1 MSIRVVLADDHPV
14 VLEGLEQMFRL
25 EPDIAVVGRAS
36 DGVEALEAVRKSR
49 PDVLVLDLRMP
60 RLDGVAVVRELQRDE
75 LPTRIVV
82 FTGIDGHQI
91 QEAIELG
98 VSGVVLKDMAAEL
111 LVRAVR
117 QVYAGGTW
125 IERNA
130 ATKTVGRLL
139 QRNAATREITLKL
152 TPREIEVARLIA
164 KGLPNRVVADRLRI
178 SEGTAKLHLH
188 HVYAKLGLDGRM
200 ALARYL
206 QSRGLE

>member
-14 VLEGLEQMFRL
+14 VIEGLEQLFRL
-25 EPDIAVVGRAS
+25 EPDITVVGCAS
-36 DGVEALEAVRKSR
+36 NGVEALDVVRKSR

-60 RLDGVAVVRELQRDE
+60 KLDGVAVVRELQQEE

-82 FTGIDGHQI
+82 LTGIDGDQI

-117 QVYAGGTW
+117 QVHAGGTW
-125 IERNA
+125 IERND
-130 ATKTVGRLL
+130 ATKTVNRLL
-139 QRNAATREITLKL
+139 QRDVATREITAKL
-152 TPREIEVARLIA
+152 TPREIEVARMIA
-164 KGLPNRVVADRLRI
+164 KGLPNKAVADRLRI

>member
-1 MSIRVVLADDHPV
+1 MSIRVALADDHPV
-14 VLEGLEQMFRL
+14 VIEGLEQLFRL
-25 EPDIAVVGRAS
+25 EPDITVVGRAS
-36 DGVEALEAVRKSR
+36 NGVEALDVVRKSR

-60 RLDGVAVVRELQRDE
+60 KLDGVAVVRELQQEE

-82 FTGIDGHQI
+82 LTGIDGDQI

-117 QVYAGGTW
+117 QVHAGGTW

-130 ATKTVGRLL
+130 ATKTVNRLL
-139 QRNAATREITLKL
+139 QRDVATREITAKL
-152 TPREIEVARLIA
+152 TPREIEVARMIA
-164 KGLPNRVVADRLRI
+164 KGLPNKAVADRLRI

>member
-1 MSIRVVLADDHPV
+1 MSIRVALADDHPV
-14 VLEGLEQMFRL
+14 VIEGLEQLFRL
-25 EPDIAVVGRAS
+25 EPDITVVGCAS
-36 DGVEALEAVRKSR
+36 NGVEALDVVRKSR

-60 RLDGVAVVRELQRDE
+60 KLDGVAVVRELQQEE

-82 FTGIDGHQI
+82 LTGIDGDQI

-117 QVYAGGTW
+117 QVHAGGTW

-130 ATKTVGRLL
+130 ATKTVNRLL
-139 QRNAATREITLKL
+139 QRDVATREITAKL
-152 TPREIEVARLIA
+152 TPREIEVARMIA
-164 KGLPNRVVADRLRI
+164 KGLPNKAVADRLRI

>member
-14 VLEGLEQMFRL
+14 VIEGLEQLFRL
-25 EPDIAVVGRAS
+25 EPDITVVGRAS
-36 DGVEALEAVRKSR
+36 NGVEALDLVRKSR
-49 PDVLVLDLRMP
+49 PDILVLDLRMP
-60 RLDGVAVVRELQRDE
+60 KLDGVAVVRELQQDE

-82 FTGIDGHQI
+82 LTGIDGEQI

-117 QVYAGGTW
+117 QVHAGGTW

-130 ATKTVGRLL
+130 ATKTVNRLL
-139 QRNAATREITLKL
+139 QRDVATREITAKL
-152 TPREIEVARLIA
+152 TPREIEVARMIA
-164 KGLPNRVVADRLRI
+164 KGLPNKAVADRLRI

>member
-14 VLEGLEQMFRL
+14 VLEGLEQLFRL
-25 EPDIAVVGRAS
+25 EPDITVVGRAS
-36 DGVEALEAVRKSR
+36 NGAETLDVVRKSR

-60 RLDGVAVVRELQRDE
+60 KLDGVGVVRELQGED

-82 FTGIDGHQI
+82 LTGIDGDQI

-117 QVYAGGTW
+117 QVHAGGTW

-130 ATKTVGRLL
+130 ATKTVNRLL
-139 QRNAATREITLKL
+139 QRDVATREITAKL
-152 TPREIEVARLIA
+152 TPREIEVARMIA
-164 KGLPNRVVADRLRI
+164 KGLPNKAVADQLRI
-178 SEGTAKLHLH
+178 SEGTTKLHLH

-206 QSRGLE
+206 QSRGLD